1 MATRTRRPSLVA
13 RIRTAGGILI
23 AVLSTKGGVGKS
35 LIAWMLAH
43 ELAQRGLRV
52 LLIETD
58 DQQTLTDIEAV
69 RAIAPRVTVMLYP
82 HLSIWEDIDNLRA
95 GYDVVVVDGRGH
107 NEAATR
113 AVLAA
118 VAPDPHA
125 VVLVPVKPFPADI
138 WAIRRDTAPLLV
150 EAGAQFAPGGELT
163 VRMVLTDFD
172 PREVITAGALAA
184 LDRAG
189 IAPQTHG
196 LQRRTAYAQALGHG
210 LAVCEFEPGGPAAA
224 DVAVLATETAT
235 LALGENNPK
244 GQQ

>member
-1 MATRTRRPSLVA
+1 MATRSRRPSLVA
-13 RIRTAGGILI
+13 RIRNAGGILI

-58 DQQTLTDIEAV
+58 DQRTLTDVDAV
-69 RAIAPRVTVMLYP
+69 RGIPPRVTVMFYP
-82 HLSIWEDIDNLRA
+82 HLSIWEDITDLRA
-95 GYDVVVVDGRGH
+95 GYDVVIIDGRGH

-118 VAPDPHA
+118 VAPDPHS

-138 WAIRRDTAPLLV
+138 WAIRRETAPLLV
-150 EAGAQFAPGGELT
+150 EAGERFAPGGDLT

-172 PREVITAGALAA
+172 PREVITAGAIAA
-184 LDRAG
+184 LERAA
-189 IAPQTHG
+189 IAPQG
-196 LQRRTAYAQALGHG
+196 PSLQRRTVYAQALGHG

-235 LALGENNPK
+235 LALGEINPK
-244 GQQ
+244 GQH